1 MLDIGTET
9 FVYSTNVQYISMSGT
24 GSGVVFF
31 GFGTSCGTSISTSC
45 GTYSAPGTVLPLLVA
60 KPKAAC

>member
-1 MLDIGTET
+1 
-9 FVYSTNVQYISMSGT
+9 MSGT